1 MNKMNNSFSN
11 SKMTPEKLIKMF
23 NEEAKEMSSEDA
35 AKLLLFLKKL
45 ARIVVVKYLERDE
58 KGQGTYR

>member
-1 MNKMNNSFSN
+1 VNKMNNSFSN

-23 NEEAKEMSSEDA
+23 NGEAKEMSSEDA

-45 ARIVVVKYLERDE
+45 ARIVVVKYLER
-58 KGQGTYR
+58 

>member
-1 MNKMNNSFSN
+1 MNNSLSN
-11 SKMTPEKLIKMF
+11 SKMTPEKLSKMF
-23 NEEAKEMSSEDA
+23 NGGAKGMSSEDA